1 MEATARKLDTYM
13 EEEYRVEQ
21 AEKTVRRKVKR
32 QNSERLVY
40 LKRRFFITLSV
51 LMVFLASLIILNGY
65 ASISELKMEISQ
77 MDKEIVNLNKSKQNL
92 TGKVEELK
100 SSSNIVAEAKYKLG
114 MVYPDES
121 QVVYFTLDES
131 TGETIEDE
139 GVINRVIT
147 ALKTLSI
154 SF

>member
-1 MEATARKLDTYM
+1 
-13 EEEYRVEQ
+13 
-21 AEKTVRRKVKR
+21 
-32 QNSERLVY
+32 
-40 LKRRFFITLSV
+40 
-51 LMVFLASLIILNGY
+51 
-65 ASISELKMEISQ
+65 MEISQ